1 MKSSEYNYG
10 LYQNQDKKEPC
21 HKRALNGIKNTFNK
35 VKQFSKAKP
44 IIFGLICLGVLVVLI
59 IIIVSISASGN
70 KKKSNDICSNRY
82 SDECL
87 YEKMI
92 AKKKEYPEGMKWDNS
107 DFYAWKGGIYSG
119 GSGCA
124 GFAFMLSDVCFDDI
138 KANKISPCPEPKN
151 LKVGD
156 VVRVNNDSHSVII
169 LKIDKDSNT
178 IIIAEGNYN
187 KSIHWGRVFTF
198 QNLKST
204 CNYILRRNPN

>member
-10 LYQNQDKKEPC
+10 SFKTQEKEPC

-35 VKQFSKAKP
+35 VIQFSKTKP
-44 IIFGLICLGVLVVLI
+44 IIFGLICLAVLIVLI
-59 IIIVSISASGN
+59 IIIVAISSSGS
-70 KKKSNDICSNRY
+70 KKKSKDICSNRY

-92 AKKKEYPEGMKWDNS
+92 AKQKEYPEGMKWDNS

-138 KANKISPCPEPKN
+138 KANKMSCPNPKS

-156 VVRVNNDSHSVII
+156 IIRVNNDSHSVII
-169 LKIDKDSNT
+169 LKIDKDSNS

-187 KSIHWGRVFTF
+187 NSVHWGRVLTF
-198 QNLKST
+198 QSMQST
-204 CNYILRRNPN
+204 CTYILRRNPN